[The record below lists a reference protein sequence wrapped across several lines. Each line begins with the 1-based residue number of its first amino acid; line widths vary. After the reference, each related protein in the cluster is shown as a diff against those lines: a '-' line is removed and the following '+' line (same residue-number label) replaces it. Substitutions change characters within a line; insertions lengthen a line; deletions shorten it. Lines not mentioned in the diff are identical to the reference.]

1 MKMYLPTATIALAM
15 AVAAP
20 AHAQTTGTKIDEALT
35 ESLKAGCATER
46 VIIRLRPGYRAG
58 MKQSLRSHGDSVT
71 AEHPSIE
78 AVSAEVHCMD
88 LATMGGFS
96 SVLSIS
102 QDAIVRPDG
111 LPSTTKKK
119 SAAAAAQQ
127 ALRDAASR
135 EREGESAGSAQRMTF
150 ATLGVRAA
158 RLRSPELEMNAVM
171 LGDVTTKSTPV
182 ESTVDDWNGITV
194 SYRGGG
200 IGIAVI
206 DSGIEAGPDFGNRIT
221 HFYDFTG
228 GRVRQSAPSD
238 PYGHGTH
245 VAGLIGSRF
254 VGVAPGIRLVAL
266 RVLDAKGEGQ
276 TSDVLRAIEFAT
288 ANRRALGIRAINL
301 SLGHPV
307 FEPAATDPLVQAV
320 EKAVRAGLVV
330 ITASG
335 NFGINPKTGRS
346 GYAGVISPGN
356 APSSLTVG
364 ALDTFDTIS
373 RADDRVAP
381 YSSRGPS
388 WYDAFAKPDV
398 TAPGDNM
405 LSVAAKG
412 SYLRKL
418 NEKRG
423 GSGNY
428 MRLSGTSMAAGV
440 ASGVVGLVIEANPHL
455 TPNAVKAILEFTGIP
470 VKDDAMKPYDAF
482 TQGAGSINGVGAIK
496 LASAI
501 DPSQPVGC
509 KWLMLGMPFRS
520 TIGGVALNWA
530 QTILWGPHHVMGDG
544 LIDEN
549 RIAWANNIVW
559 GSGVDDYNI
568 VWGNA
573 ADDEDNIV
581 WGTANDEG
589 DNIVWGTNLV
599 WSTAYDDEDNIV
611 WGTAVEEEDNIV
623 WGTNVVWGNSL
634 VGIDEGDNIVWG
646 TASDES
652 DNIVWG
658 TMTGKNIV
666 WGDLFD
672 IRSLKGSSKDD
683 EDNIVWGTSVIWG
696 DSGMS
701 VVGRRPDPGRE
712 RRGHHRRF

>member
-1 MKMYLPTATIALAM
+1 MYLPTATIALALGI
-15 AVAAP
+15 AVP
-20 AHAQTTGTKIDEALT
+20 AHSQTAGTKIDEALT
-35 ESLKAGCATER
+35 ESLKTGCSTER

-58 MKQSLRSHGDSVT
+58 MTQSLRSHGDSVT

-78 AVSAEVHCMD
+78 AVSAQVHCMD
-88 LATMGGFS
+88 LLTMEGFS

-102 QDAIVRPDG
+102 KDAIVRPDG
-111 LPSTTKKK
+111 LLMN
-119 SAAAAAQQ
+119 AFAAAQQ
-127 ALRDAASR
+127 ARREAASR
-135 EREGESAGSAQRMTF
+135 EREGESAGSVQNKVF

-158 RLRSPELEMNAVM
+158 RLRSPAIELTNVI
-171 LGDVTTKSTPV
+171 LGDVTTKSARV
-182 ESTVDDWNGITV
+182 ESTVDDWNGITAA
-194 SYRGGG
+194 YDGGG

-206 DSGIEAGPDFGNRIT
+206 DSGIEPGPDFGKRIT

-228 GRVRQSAPSD
+228 GRVRQVTPSD
-238 PYGHGTH
+238 AYGHGTH

-254 VGVAPGIRLVAL
+254 VGVAPGIRLVGL

-288 ANRRALGIRAINL
+288 ANRKALGIRAINL

-330 ITASG
+330 ITSSG
-335 NFGINPKTGRS
+335 NFGINPKTGLP

-356 APSSLTVG
+356 APSALTVG
-364 ALDTFDTIS
+364 ALDTFDTVS

-398 TAPGDNM
+398 TAPGHNM
-405 LSVAAKG
+405 LSVAAKN
-412 SYLRKL
+412 SYLRRL

-440 ASGVVGLVIEANPHL
+440 ASGVVGLVIEANPQL
-455 TPNAVKAILEFTGIP
+455 TPNALKAILEFTGIP
-470 VKDDAMKPYDAF
+470 VKDGAMKPYDAL
-482 TQGAGSINGVGAIK
+482 TQGAGAINGVGAIK

-501 DPSQPVGC
+501 DASQPIGGR
-509 KWLMLGMPFRS
+509 WLMVGMPFRS
-520 TIGGVALNWA
+520 TIGGVALKWA
-530 QTILWGPHHVMGDG
+530 QAIIWGPHHVMGNS

-573 ADDEDNIV
+573 ADEEDNIV
-581 WGTANDEG
+581 WGTAYDEG
-589 DNIVWGTNLV
+589 DNIVWGTNIV
-599 WSTAYDDEDNIV
+599 WSTAYDEDDNIV

-623 WGTNVVWGNSL
+623 WGTNVVWGDSL

-658 TMTGKNIV
+658 TMTNENIV
-666 WGDLFD
+666 WGALFD
-672 IRSLKGSSKDD
+672 LRSVRGSSNDD
-683 EDNIVWGTSVIWG
+683 EDNIVWGTSLIWG
-696 DSGMS
+696 DSG
-701 VVGRRPDPGRE
+701 VVGRRPETGRE
-712 RRGHHRRF
+712 RRGHHRRFQDP